1 MLKLKDVTIDRL
13 MNKHQVMGLSVT
25 LINHLHLT
33 ETKGY
38 GILSSETKRL
48 VTSKSLFNTCSVSKF
63 ITALLTI
70 KLSEMKL
77 IDLDEDVNL
86 KLTSWKISDNKLTRK
101 QKVTPR
107 LLLCHQS
114 GIVDPEG
121 SFREYKPID
130 GIHKISHILLGE
142 TTYCKDPIVVSK
154 LPGEEFS
161 YSDAGYCVIQQL
173 IEDVI
178 GVPFEMAVEKFIFK
192 PLGIKNSVYAS
203 TKSEINHKE
212 YASGHDKYG
221 ELISEESVFYPYPAA
236 AGLWSTSSDLAMI
249 VKEIMDSLK
258 GYSKLG
264 LSIEGAE
271 EMISTQGSKDW
282 AGLGVF
288 LEREGERLELSS
300 LGWGKGFQ
308 SMIVADPYAGSGA
321 VILTN
326 TDLGV
331 HQMQGFIGELYRDL
345 TFS

>member
-1 MLKLKDVTIDRL
+1 
-13 MNKHQVMGLSVT
+13 MNKYQVMGLSVT
-25 LINHLHLT
+25 SINHLHIT

-38 GILSSETKRL
+38 GILSSKTNRP

-63 ITALLTI
+63 VTALLTI

-77 IDLDEDVNL
+77 INLDEDVND
-86 KLTSWKISDNKLTRK
+86 KLTSWRIPDNKLTRN

-121 SFREYKPID
+121 SFTEYKPRD
-130 GIHKISHILLGE
+130 GIHKISDILLGE
-142 TTYCKDPIVVSK
+142 TSYCKDQIVVSNI
-154 LPGEEFS
+154 PGEKFS

-173 IEDVI
+173 IEDVL
-178 GVPFEMAVEKFIFK
+178 GMPFKMAVEKLIFK
-192 PLGIKNSVYAS
+192 PLGIKDSVYAS
-203 TKSEINHKE
+203 KKSAIIHKE

-221 ELISEESVFYPYPAA
+221 ELISEESFFYPYPAA
-236 AGLWSTSSDLAMI
+236 AGMWSTSSDLAII
-249 VKEIMDSLK
+249 VKEIMDSLR

-264 LSIEGAE
+264 LSVEAAE
-271 EMISTQGSKDW
+271 DMISSQGSKDW

-288 LEREGERLELSS
+288 LERKDEKLELSS

-331 HQMQGFIGELYRDL
+331 HQMQGFIGELYRNL
-345 TFS
+345 KLS